1 MLQAKQIPA
10 PEPATPTVATRRSGW
25 RAPARRPARRTN
37 CRVGGGAG
45 PEDAPGAGGH
55 HEGGQGWPWRVCGCR
70 GRRGKAGAKFI
81 KPGDRLLPEPHSSPA
96 RACCPLER
104 KRERRKR
111 SIPLAARREG
121 LCEADTQAVIS
132 VILPIS
138 RGSISWRSLQTTAP
152 TKVQVV
158 QGERACQV
166 RLPGTTVTSVGAVV
180 DELRQDTSIKTARS
194 GTIMSK
200 S

>member
-1 MLQAKQIPA
+1 MRGEPTAGLAAVLDLRMLLEQGAITK
-10 PEPATPTVATRRSGW
+10 
-25 RAPARRPARRTN
+25 RARLAMAS
-37 CRVGGGAG
+37 V
-45 PEDAPGAGGH
+45 
-55 HEGGQGWPWRVCGCR
+55 
-70 GRRGKAGAKFI
+70 KFI

-96 RACCPLER
+96 RACCPLE
-104 KRERRKR
+104 KEKEGKAKAIH
-111 SIPLAARREG
+111 SSQAARREG

-132 VILPIS
+132 MILPIS